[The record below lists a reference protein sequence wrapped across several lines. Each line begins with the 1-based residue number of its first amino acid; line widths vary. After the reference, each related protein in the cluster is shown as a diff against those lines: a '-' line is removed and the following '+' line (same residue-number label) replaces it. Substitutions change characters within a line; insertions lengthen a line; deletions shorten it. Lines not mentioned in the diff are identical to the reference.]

1 MTSEIIQ
8 ANDDGV
14 VHARI
19 SGVMTPDDQ
28 RALEATA
35 RRLIDDGRTVSLLVT
50 LDDFLGW
57 KTDPAWGDDLDFNAT
72 HGGHIDRIAIVGDP
86 RWRGEAFLYVGK
98 GFRRADV
105 EFFNTDQLDAAR
117 RWLLG

>member
-1 MTSEIIQ
+1 MTSAIIQ
-8 ANDDGV
+8 ANDDGL

-105 EFFNTDQLDAAR
+105 EFFNMDQLDAAR